1 LLVRDPRVDEYARL
15 LVERSVG
22 VRPGWQVSIRSTPL
36 ARPLIESVIEQ
47 VARIGAYPLLNLSF
61 ESIGGP
67 FAREAPLDVLRKPAP
82 LQERIWSEA
91 DAFISIWAPERTDEG
106 SDLSDERKAAAMQAS
121 MLLRLRTM
129 SMSVPWVIGV
139 WATPALAE
147 EAGMSLAELE
157 QFIFDAVLLDW
168 DAESARMRAIADVFD
183 GADTVRIVGNGT
195 DLTLSL
201 AGRSGEIDDGHINLP
216 GGEVFYSPI
225 EDSAEGTIVFD
236 EFPAVYYGNEVAG
249 VRLVFEAGRIV
260 DATAREGEAF
270 LLETLETDEGARRLG
285 ELGIGCNRGIQR
297 FMKSVA
303 FDEKIDG
310 TIHLALGNS
319 YTSNGGTNRSAIH
332 WDIVKDL
339 RRGGKLYADGTLVQ
353 EDGRWL

>member
-22 VRPGWQVSIRSTPL
+22 VRPGWQVNIRSTPL
-36 ARPLIESVIEQ
+36 ARPLVESVIEHI
-47 VARIGAYPLLNLSF
+47 ARIGAYPLLNLSF

-147 EAGMSLAELE
+147 EAGMGLAELE

-168 DAESARMRAIADVFD
+168 DAESARMRAIADLFD
-183 GADTVRIVGNGT
+183 GTDTVRIVGNGT

-201 AGRSGEIDDGHINLP
+201 VGRTGEIDDGHINLP

-236 EFPAVYYGNEVAG
+236 EFPAVYFGNEVAG
-249 VRLVFEAGRIV
+249 VRLVFEAGQIV

>member
-22 VRPGWQVSIRSTPL
+22 VRPGWQVSIRSTPF
-36 ARPLIESVIEQ
+36 ARPLIEAVIEQ
-47 VARIGAYPLLNLSF
+47 IARIGAYPLLNLSF

-67 FAREAPLDVLRKPAP
+67 FAREAPLDVLRKPSP

-106 SDLSDERKAAAMQAS
+106 SELSDERKAAAMQAT

-147 EAGMSLAELE
+147 EAGMGLADLE

-183 GADTVRIVGNGT
+183 RADTVRIVGKGT

-236 EFPAVYYGNEVAG
+236 EFPAVYFGNEVAG
-249 VRLVFEAGRIV
+249 ARLVFEAGRIV

-270 LLETLETDEGARRLG
+270 LLETLETDDGARRLG

-339 RRGGKLYADGTLVQ
+339 RPGGKLYADGTLVQ

>member
-1 LLVRDPRVDEYARL
+1 MRDPRVDEYARL

-139 WATPALAE
+139 WATPALAG
-147 EAGMSLAELE
+147 EAGMGLAELE

-183 GADTVRIVGNGT
+183 GADTVRIVGNAQ
-195 DLTLSL
+195 L
-201 AGRSGEIDDGHINLP
+201 AGEI
-216 GGEVFYSPI
+216 
-225 EDSAEGTIVFD
+225 A
-236 EFPAVYYGNEVAG
+236 A
-249 VRLVFEAGRIV
+249 
-260 DATAREGEAF
+260 AF
-270 LLETLETDEGARRLG
+270 
-285 ELGIGCNRGIQR
+285 
-297 FMKSVA
+297 S
-303 FDEKIDG
+303 
-310 TIHLALGNS
+310 
-319 YTSNGGTNRSAIH
+319 
-332 WDIVKDL
+332 
-339 RRGGKLYADGTLVQ
+339 
-353 EDGRWL
+353 